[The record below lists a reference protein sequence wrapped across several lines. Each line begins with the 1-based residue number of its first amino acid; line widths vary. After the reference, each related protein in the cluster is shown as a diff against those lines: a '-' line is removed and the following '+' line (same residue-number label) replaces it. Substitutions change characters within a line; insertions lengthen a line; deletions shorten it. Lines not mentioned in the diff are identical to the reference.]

1 MKKILFTIGVLC
13 VVATQISA
21 QKIENIGAQINV
33 GPTIFMGDISN
44 SVSKSMNLMA
54 NISVKGNFFSD
65 ALQGKLTVE
74 QGKLTGEKLP
84 IAFENNYKSVY
95 GSLQFKPL
103 YYIMLTT
110 SRLQPYVSLGYGGMW
125 FRAREYNEET
135 GKSVASYGYKNVKSE
150 SATCE
155 WMIPHGIGV
164 EYAYN
169 PNVTFVLDVN
179 RVYVNSDK
187 LDACIEGKKD
197 LFATV
202 TVGVSYTFGKS
213 EKTAQTTYDDDYEK
227 ETMISESECKNAM
240 SRKDAE
246 IKYLQDSL
254 AKLSNIPESLRIKYC
269 RKYLNGLLY
278 RKCNVEVI
286 NTNLEMLDSALLK
299 DDNITKYKYLLKNY
313 PAWYKEFEA
322 IVKVAQNDAR
332 RYSPLTKEATAY
344 RNDIVNRITN
354 LSYNKRI
361 YSEWQIYYLEDQIA
375 LIKRRLEEKVKH
387 PEVIIDFSDLLS
399 E

>member
-1 MKKILFTIGVLC
+1 MKKIIFTIGVLC

-135 GKSVASYGYKNVKSE
+135 GKNVKSE

-169 PNVTFVLDVN
+169 PNVAFVLDVN

-187 LDACIEGKKD
+187 LDAYIGGKKD
-197 LFATV
+197 MFATV
-202 TVGVSYTFGKS
+202 TVGISYTFGNT
-213 EKTAQTTYDDDYEK
+213 EKVVQTNDDDYEK

-254 AKLSNIPESLRIKYC
+254 AKLNSIPESLRIKYC

-313 PAWYKEFEA
+313 PAWYKEFESV
-322 IVKVAQNDAR
+322 VKVAQNDAR